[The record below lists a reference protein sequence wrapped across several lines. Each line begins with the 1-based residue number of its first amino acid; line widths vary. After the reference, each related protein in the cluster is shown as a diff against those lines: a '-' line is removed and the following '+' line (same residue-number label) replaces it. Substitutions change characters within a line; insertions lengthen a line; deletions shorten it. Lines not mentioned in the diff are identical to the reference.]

1 MLPDSIVQLFGEKP
15 KGQFLKDSIQLGE
28 PVAYTLH
35 FDYPKDFQ
43 VVFPDTNYNFKPFEL
58 SRKQYFPTRSE
69 GNISRDSVVYYLAS
83 FELTTPLRFSL
94 PVFIIYQGDS
104 IPYYA
109 PKASV
114 SLKEVIST
122 PVDTLDVQA
131 NTTLMPLE
139 RQFNYPYLITAFVSI
154 LILSLCIFL
163 LFGKRISR
171 YIQLLK
177 LKRKHRVFEERF
189 SRGLQN
195 LQREQNLT
203 HIEQLLSIW
212 KQYLEIL
219 EKQPFNS
226 YTSKEIKEA
235 IPIPTLKES
244 LLVIDKAVYGNKID
258 AKIEAPFIQLKKI
271 ATKRFE
277 QQRQRIQE
285 KATS

>member
-1 MLPDSIVQLFGEKP
+1 M
-15 KGQFLKDSIQLGE
+15 KDSIKLGE
-28 PVAYTLH
+28 PVAYTLY

-43 VVFPDTNYNFKPFEL
+43 VVFPDTNYSFKPFEL
-58 SRKQYFPTRSE
+58 SCKQYFPTRSE
-69 GNISRDSVVYYLAS
+69 VNIIRYSVVYYLAN
-83 FELTTPLRFSL
+83 FELTTPLYLSL

-109 PKASV
+109 QEASV

-122 PVDTLDVQA
+122 PVDTLDIQA

-139 RQFNYPYLITAFVSI
+139 RQFNYPYLITALVSV
-154 LILSLCIFL
+154 LILSLFIFL
-163 LFGKRISR
+163 LFGKRLNQ

-177 LKRKHRVFEERF
+177 LKRKHRIFEERF
-189 SRGLQN
+189 SRGLQH

-203 HIEQLLSIW
+203 HIEQLLSLW
-212 KQYLEIL
+212 KQYLEVL

-235 IPIPTLKES
+235 IPVPTLKDS
-244 LLVIDKAVYGNKID
+244 LLVIDKAIYGNKID
-258 AKIEAPFIQLKKI
+258 EKIEAPFIELKKI

-277 QQRQRIQE
+277 QQKQRIQE
-285 KATS
+285 RIAS